1 LKYEAEQH
9 DFWWKIKKPY
19 MKIAGFLLFFF
30 LPFQALLGQVSLEG
44 RVVSDEGEAPKELCV
59 KGKMYLL

>member
-1 LKYEAEQH
+1 
-9 DFWWKIKKPY
+9 